1 MLARVVTSLIE
12 AAFQNFRNVIA
23 TASAVS
29 LWFAMLWA
37 FWLGRGLTP
46 PATVLIALP
55 VVLIITASF
64 FGIERRPPV
73 VFAGSRLY
81 HVVRLGARVWV
92 GGAFAALFATAS
104 CLVVALLWTVGQ
116 ASLDTI
122 AVQAGTMAP
131 TTLELTSRA
140 GDPIFRLLTTVAMA
154 VAALTIGYG
163 YTVGQRRVD
172 LTRLTLPLRLLPTEL
187 EGLRIAHISDVHVGP
202 YLGTEQLSQY
212 VDRVNALF
220 PDLIILTGD
229 IVDDRASDLDAAL
242 PILARLHAPLGVVA
256 ILGNHDHAAGADD
269 VAERLQRG
277 THFVLLRDSSIPLT
291 GPRGSRVH
299 LIGIEDRGG
308 AIVRGAEEEQHLAGL
323 LAGIPADE
331 SVILLAHRPELFE
344 SAARA
349 GVALTLSGHTH
360 GGQIA
365 LPLGGTRVL
374 SPGNLMSRYVRGL
387 FERAGSY
394 LYVNRGLGLVGQAVR
409 VGASREIALLTLMS
423 ARQETHAHDSD
434 HAATLTLR

>member
-23 TASAVS
+23 AGSGFS
-29 LWFAMLWA
+29 LWFAVLWA
-37 FWLGRGLTP
+37 FWFGQGLIP

-55 VVLIITASF
+55 VVLVITTSF
-64 FGIERRPPV
+64 FGIERRPPA
-73 VFAGSRLY
+73 VFAGSRV
-81 HVVRLGARVWV
+81 HDMVRLGARVWV
-92 GGAFAALFATAS
+92 GSAFAALFATGS
-104 CLVVALLWTVGQ
+104 CLVVALLWAVGQ

-122 AVQAGTMAP
+122 VVQAGTMAP
-131 TTLELTSRA
+131 TSLEPASQA
-140 GDPIFRLLTTVAMA
+140 IDPIFRLLATVAMA
-154 VAALTIGYG
+154 IAALTIGYG

-172 LTRLTLPLRLLPTEL
+172 LTRLTIPLRVWPTEL
-187 EGLRIAHISDVHVGP
+187 EGLRVAHISDVHVGP
-202 YLGTEQLSQY
+202 YLDAEQLGGY

-220 PDLIILTGD
+220 PDLIIITGD

-277 THFVLLRDSSIPLT
+277 TDFVLLRDSSTTLM
-291 GPRGSRVH
+291 GPRGSRLH

-308 AIVRGAEEEQHLAGL
+308 AIVRGAEEEQHLEAL
-323 LAGIPADE
+323 LVEIPADD

-394 LYVNRGLGLVGQAVR
+394 LYVNRGLGVVGQAVR
-409 VGASREIALLTLMS
+409 VGASREIALLTLMG
-423 ARQETHAHDSD
+423 ARDKTPAHDS
-434 HAATLTLR
+434 